1 MNVNDEITLLEN
13 TFIRSDNE
21 IEFHNNGDVYPQ
33 ALLDF
38 SNIDLSGLEVGVEY
52 TVSFIA
58 MAKTNF
64 HKDVEP
70 VFSYIVEE
78 DSKIAMTYGETYF
91 YNDLEFSVN
100 RDSNCKYYYL
110 TMTYVPE
117 PSTYAAIFGVSALLF
132 VAYRRL
138 K

>member
-38 SNIDLSGLEVGVEY
+38 SNIDLSVLEVGLEY
-52 TVSFIA
+52 TVSLIG
-58 MAKTNF
+58 MANTNYN
-64 HKDVEP
+64 KEVES

-78 DSKIAMTYGETYF
+78 DSKISMTYGETYF
-91 YNDLEFSVN
+91 YNDLEFSIN
-100 RDSNCKYYYL
+100 RDSNYKYYYL
-110 TMTYVPE
+110 TMIYVPE
-117 PSTYAAIFGVSALLF
+117 PSTYTAIFGVSALLF
-132 VAYRRL
+132 VTYR
-138 K
+138 KFI